1 MPIFPIE
8 RYLAIVV
15 NGTNKFV
22 ATPLDE
28 ASMRTIALLTADNGQ
43 NWRLC
48 LPKNISEEKFE
59 IINKRGRKRRNS
71 LKEKTKNYKLI
82 IKCAHRKWIHLSFMF
97 CLCANAHILTIH
109 SIEPQ
114 NQWTKMHAVNHS
126 TFFANANA
134 IWLAMIF
141 DGMRPFAQSWLDSD
155 TNQKPKAHQIIMC
168 KQTSEKRARER
179 FTCQNFGC
187 QLWRKTIMM
196 CQYIQPCHGEVK
208 ICHGSN
214 EIYSFNAYNDKW
226 QIDNSS
232 GLSVSATNIEIVMLS
247 FSLGSRLRPTK

>member
-82 IKCAHRKWIHLSFMF
+82 IKCAHCKWIHLSFMF

-114 NQWTKMHAVNHS
+114 KPVDENACGEPFNLFCQCKCHLAGHDFWWDAPLCTKLTGLRH
-126 TFFANANA
+126 
-134 IWLAMIF
+134 
-141 DGMRPFAQSWLDSD
+141 
-155 TNQKPKAHQIIMC
+155 KPKTEGTPNYHV
-168 KQTSEKRARER
+168 QTNKREESKR
-179 FTCQNFGC
+179 
-187 QLWRKTIMM
+187 TIYMSKFWLPVM
-196 CQYIQPCHGEVK
+196 KENNYDV
-208 ICHGSN
+208 S
-214 EIYSFNAYNDKW
+214 IYSAMSWRGKN
-226 QIDNSS
+226 
-232 GLSVSATNIEIVMLS
+232 LS
-247 FSLGSRLRPTK
+247 R